1 MAEVV
6 PAGAGDNQTGIMKHF
21 ITDEEELLL
30 VKAIR
35 EQEARTSAEIRVCV
49 TDRVVFRPKRY
60 AWRVFE
66 RHGMRNTQNRNAAL
80 IVMMPRVKQIVV
92 IGDSGFDVM
101 VPPDYWD
108 DAVSAMVKGMHEH
121 GPLASLQAGLEKLGD
136 MLHMHWP
143 REDNDLNE
151 LPDEL
156 LRD

>member
-1 MAEVV
+1 ME
-6 PAGAGDNQTGIMKHF
+6 HF

-30 VKAIR
+30 VQAIR

-66 RHGMRNTQNRNAAL
+66 RNGMRNTANRNAAL
-80 IVMMPRVKQIVV
+80 IVMMPRVKQIVI
-92 IGDSGFDVM
+92 IGDEGLDAV
-101 VPPDYWD
+101 VPVEYWD
-108 DAVSAMVKGMHEH
+108 QAVAAMVKGMHEH
-121 GPLASLQAGLEKLGD
+121 GPLASLREGLRGLGD
-136 MLHMHWP
+136 VLSKHWP
-143 REDNDLNE
+143 RGEGDQNE

>member
-1 MAEVV
+1 ME
-6 PAGAGDNQTGIMKHF
+6 HF

-30 VKAIR
+30 IQAIR

-66 RHGMRNTQNRNAAL
+66 RNGMRNTANRNAAL
-80 IVMMPRVKQIVV
+80 IVMMPRVKQIV
-92 IGDSGFDVM
+92 ILGDTGFDAV
-101 VPPDYWD
+101 VPAEYWD
-108 DAVSAMVKGMHEH
+108 NAVAAMVKGMHDH
-121 GPLASLQAGLEKLGD
+121 GPLASLQEGLRGLGD
-136 MLHMHWP
+136 ILSEHWP
-143 REDNDLNE
+143 RGEGDRNE